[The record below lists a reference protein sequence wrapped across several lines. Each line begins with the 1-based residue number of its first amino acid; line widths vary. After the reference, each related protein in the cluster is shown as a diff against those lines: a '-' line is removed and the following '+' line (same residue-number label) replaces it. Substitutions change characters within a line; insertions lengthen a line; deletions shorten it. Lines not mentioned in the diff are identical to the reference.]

1 MYLGSYTANGAA
13 GVPKEGATARR
24 DEVVRIAESFGG
36 SFEFCN
42 YYYGKKVSCVSWMY
56 LTK

>member
-24 DEVVRIAESFGG
+24 DEVVRIAESFEG
-36 SFEFCN
+36 SFESCN
-42 YYYGKKVSCVSWMY
+42 
-56 LTK
+56 